1 LLETKKK
8 GREKGGERER
18 ERDELSPQCTGAR
31 KAIPG
36 HSTPDVLVIE

>member
-8 GREKGGERER
+8 GGEKGGER

>member
-1 LLETKKK
+1 MLETKKK

-18 ERDELSPQCTGAR
+18 DELSPQCTGAR
-31 KAIPG
+31 KVIPG